1 MKKIIFLVA
10 AGMLLQMQALL
21 SQTKWSGAY
30 RVQLKMEHAP
40 GMGCAYLIFY
50 DYAQKKQVRDSCLL
64 QRGKCVFKGIITV
77 PAKAV
82 LSISPAKA
90 NSCILFLQAG
100 KIKVAAADSLSNA
113 IISGSPVTDDYI
125 AAMHSIDSTKDQLKE
140 SVLPALI
147 KRYGSSPVGLYIIG
161 KYFSTAFTDTME
173 IAPLYHL
180 LSQEVQKLP
189 LAKTLREGMDK
200 VKRLGLMVGT
210 LAPDF
215 VQPGV
220 DGKPVSLS
228 SFRGKYVLLDFW
240 ASWCHP
246 CREESPYLVKAFSQF
261 KDSNFTIVSVS
272 IDRLEDKDKWLAAI
286 KKDGL
291 TWTQLSEL
299 KYPGNEA
306 AVLYNVIGIPQNFLI
321 NPEGK
326 IIAADLR
333 GEELITTLSNS
344 LKLGTIQ
351 PSEPADR

>member
-1 MKKIIFLVA
+1 
-10 AGMLLQMQALL
+10 
-21 SQTKWSGAY
+21 
-30 RVQLKMEHAP
+30 
-40 GMGCAYLIFY
+40 
-50 DYAQKKQVRDSCLL
+50 
-64 QRGKCVFKGIITV
+64 
-77 PAKAV
+77 
-82 LSISPAKA
+82 
-90 NSCILFLQAG
+90 
-100 KIKVAAADSLSNA
+100 
-113 IISGSPVTDDYI
+113 
-125 AAMHSIDSTKDQLKE
+125 
-140 SVLPALI
+140 
-147 KRYGSSPVGLYIIG
+147 
-161 KYFSTAFTDTME
+161 
-173 IAPLYHL
+173 
-180 LSQEVQKLP
+180 VQKLP

-215 VQPGV
+215 MQPGV

-333 GEELITTLSNS
+333 GEELITTLSNF
-344 LKLGTIQ
+344 LK
-351 PSEPADR
+351 